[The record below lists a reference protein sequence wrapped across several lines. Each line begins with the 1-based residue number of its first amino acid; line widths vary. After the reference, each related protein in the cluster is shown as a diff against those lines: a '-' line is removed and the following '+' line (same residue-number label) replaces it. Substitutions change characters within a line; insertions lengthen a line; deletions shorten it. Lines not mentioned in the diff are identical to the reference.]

1 MYIERIPNRNSPP
14 AILVRESWREEGKV
28 RKRTLANLSKLPE
41 EAIEAVRRTLQGD
54 RLVSLDE
61 LFSVERSLPH
71 GHVEAVVGMIRRL
84 GLERMISARRCRDRD
99 LVVGMIAARLLHP
112 GSKLATTRQWT
123 DTTLAESLGVQ
134 DAEVDEL
141 YEALKWLGQRQPS
154 IEKKLAKR
162 HLHESEKVLYD
173 VTSSYYEGRKCPL
186 IRFGYSRDHRGDRPQ
201 IVYGLMTDSQG
212 CPVSVEVYPGN
223 VGDPKTVPDQVEKLR
238 DRFGLERV
246 VLVGDR
252 GMLTQTQIHALKDH
266 PGIGWISAL
275 RSVGIKKLLRQGA
288 IEKSLLD
295 ESNLA
300 EIVSPDYP
308 GERLI
313 VCYNPLLAEERK
325 RTRNELLSETEKDLE
340 GLKKQVARR
349 TRKILSESEISFR
362 VGQIIGRRKMRKHFL
377 LSMGDGHFQYER
389 NEKSIR
395 EEEALDGIYIIRT
408 SESQDRLS
416 SEEAVRSYKSLS
428 EVERAFRCLKG
439 LDLRIRPIFHHRE
452 DSVRAHVFLCMLAYY
467 VEWHLRKAL
476 APLLF
481 DDENRE
487 QKRKQRHPV
496 GPAEPSDSAARKKQE
511 RINSDGLPIH
521 SFQTLL
527 AALGTRCKNLC
538 RLLTHP
544 DTEPVERLTQPT
556 PLQEKALEI
565 IEAYPVT

>member
-14 AILVRESWREEGKV
+14 AILVRESWREEGQV

-71 GHVEAVVGMIRRL
+71 GHVEAVLGMIRRL
-84 GLERMISARRCRDRD
+84 GLDRMISARRCRERD

-154 IEKKLAKR
+154 MEKKLAKR

-201 IVYGLMTDSQG
+201 IVYGLMTDSRG

-377 LSMGDGHFQYER
+377 LSMSDGHFQYER

-395 EEEALDGIYIIRT
+395 EEESLDGIYIIRT

-487 QKRKQRHPV
+487 QERKRRHPV
-496 GPAEPSDSAARKKQE
+496 GPAKPSDSAARKKQE

-544 DTEPVERLTQPT
+544 DAEPVERITQPT
-556 PLQEKALEI
+556 PLQEKVLEL